1 MFVLIGGSNSMEPI
15 DCMECFDLGL
25 LEHVQ
30 FGGVAL
36 NTLKKL
42 VVVGLAIE
50 IYFWS
55 PIVTGATQV

>member
-1 MFVLIGGSNSMEPI
+1 
-15 DCMECFDLGL
+15 MECFDLGL